1 MLKRAIA
8 ALSLTTGLLV
18 GQVAT
23 AETLEM
29 TGSPQAGDAVV
40 SRGLSMAQVEQRFGE
55 PARRVDAVGSPPISR
70 WIYPEFV
77 VYFEGQFVIHAVGT
91 RPST

>member
-8 ALSLTTGLLV
+8 TLSLTTGLLV
-18 GQVAT
+18 GQVAA

-29 TGSPQAGDAVV
+29 TGLPQDAVV
-40 SRGLSMAQVEQRFGE
+40 SRGLSMAQVEKRYGE
-55 PARRVDAVGSPPISR
+55 PSRRVDAVGNPPISR